1 MTRATCHCSTHHG
14 KERAKA
20 LRGVRTMKRS
30 PRLSVACVT
39 ALLGLAGCG
48 GPNNVG
54 SLEEETPGS
63 TSYKLGSVNVL
74 TRNYDNKRSGANL
87 LETSLVPSKVT
98 STTFGK
104 HFEMPVDDQI
114 YAGVLYASGVTISA
128 SVSGNGDGGST
139 VNFNSHTQNQRSAV
153 TLVGNNLYIGWSGH
167 CDTPQYHG
175 WVLAYDKTT
184 LAQVAK
190 FNTTPNGTQG
200 GIWQSGGGPVV
211 DDSSNVYYATG
222 NGTSSGGPG
231 YSNSVVKLQPGTL
244 TVLSFFT

>member
-1 MTRATCHCSTHHG
+1 MTRAICHCSTHHG

-30 PRLSVACVT
+30 PLLSVACVT

-87 LETSLVPSKVT
+87 LETSLVPSKIT

-114 YAGVLYASGVTISA
+114 YAGVLYASGVTIG
-128 SVSGNGDGGST
+128 GNSKNVIYVAT
-139 VNFNSHTQNQRSAV
+139 VNNTIYAFDAEKAGAPLWTRASLGLAPNNTQ
-153 TLVGNNLYIGWSGH
+153 VGVGAPY
-167 CDTPQYHG
+167 CT
-175 WVLAYDKTT
+175 
-184 LAQVAK
+184 
-190 FNTTPNGTQG
+190 G
-200 GIWQSGGGPVV
+200 GYNDFAG
-211 DDSSNVYYATG
+211 
-222 NGTSSGGPG
+222 
-231 YSNSVVKLQPGTL
+231 KLG
-244 TVLSFFT
+244 